1 MKNIMQ
7 YGFTSFFII
16 MIAVCLYMAKDW
28 NSATALFPRVVGF
41 PMLVLMTAI
50 LAIDIKNGR
59 RQDKDG
65 KTDDEV
71 EFIRKTGRMAKYLG
85 WLIGFVVLIWAIGIV
100 YSIPIYIFSYMKI
113 EGKYGWLKC
122 GIYSASTTVFIIIL
136 FEYIFRVAWPEGA
149 LIRILNL

>member
-7 YGFTSFFII
+7 CGFTSFFII

-41 PMLVLMTAI
+41 PMLVLMIAI

-59 RQDKDG
+59 RQDKNG
-65 KTDDEV
+65 KTDDDV
-71 EFIRKTGRMAKYLG
+71 EFKKKTGRMVKYLG

-122 GIYSASTTVFIIIL
+122 GIYAAGTTVFITIL
-136 FEYIFRVAWPEGA
+136 FEYVFRVAWPEGA
-149 LIRILNL
+149 LLRILNL

>member
-1 MKNIMQ
+1 MQ

-41 PMLVLMTAI
+41 PMLVLMIAI

-59 RQDKDG
+59 RQDKNG
-65 KTDDEV
+65 KTDEDV
-71 EFIRKTGRMAKYLG
+71 EFKKKTGRMVKYLG
-85 WLIGFVVLIWAIGIV
+85 WLIGFVVIIWAIGIV

-122 GIYSASTTVFIIIL
+122 GIYAAATTVFITIL
-136 FEYIFRVAWPEGA
+136 FEYVFRVAWPEGA
-149 LIRILNL
+149 LLRILNL

>member
-1 MKNIMQ
+1 MQ

-41 PMLVLMTAI
+41 PMLVLMIAI

-65 KTDDEV
+65 KTDDDV
-71 EFIRKTGRMAKYLG
+71 EFKTKTGRTVKYLG

-122 GIYSASTTVFIIIL
+122 GIYAAAMTVFIIIL

>member
-41 PMLVLMTAI
+41 PMLVLMIAI

-65 KTDDEV
+65 KTDDDV
-71 EFIRKTGRMAKYLG
+71 EFKTKTGRTVKYLG

-122 GIYSASTTVFIIIL
+122 GIYAAAMTVFIIIL

-149 LIRILNL
+149 LIRIINL

>member
-1 MKNIMQ
+1 MQ
-7 YGFTSFFII
+7 CGFTSFFII

-41 PMLVLMTAI
+41 PMLVLMIAI

-59 RQDKDG
+59 RQDKNG
-65 KTDDEV
+65 KTDDDV
-71 EFIRKTGRMAKYLG
+71 EFKKKTGRMVKYLG

-122 GIYSASTTVFIIIL
+122 GIYAAGTTVFITIL
-136 FEYIFRVAWPEGA
+136 FEYVFRVAWPEGA
-149 LIRILNL
+149 LLRILNL

>member
-1 MKNIMQ
+1 MQ

-41 PMLVLMTAI
+41 PMLVLMMVI
-50 LAIDIKNGR
+50 LARDIKNGR

-65 KTDDEV
+65 KTDDDV
-71 EFIRKTGRMAKYLG
+71 EFITMTGRMARYLA
-85 WLIGFVVLIWAIGIV
+85 WLIGFVVLVWAIGMD
-100 YSIPIYIFSYMKI
+100 YTIPIYIFSYMKI

-122 GIYSASTTVFIIIL
+122 GIYAAATTAFVTIL
-136 FEYIFRVAWPEGA
+136 FEYVFRVAWPEGA
-149 LIRILNL
+149 LFRILNL